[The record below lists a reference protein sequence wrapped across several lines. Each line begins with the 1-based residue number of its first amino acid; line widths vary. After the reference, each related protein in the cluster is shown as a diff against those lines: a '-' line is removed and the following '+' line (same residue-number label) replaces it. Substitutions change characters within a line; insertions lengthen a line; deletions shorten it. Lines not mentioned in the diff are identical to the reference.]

1 MRDIVHVL
9 YNVNKTR
16 IIYMD
21 RYLKSYYIIASSYG
35 MCRKAYE
42 LKDATITHDVYDGH
56 SLKKAQVQR
65 PILLGDKLLLTSYAT
80 MLSPFLIPIHI
91 KNDINK
97 LQIHLQG
104 LDPNDFEV
112 NKKEHLYDYIFS

>member
-1 MRDIVHVL
+1 M
-9 YNVNKTR
+9 NS
-16 IIYMD
+16 
-21 RYLKSYYIIASSYG
+21 YLKNYYIIALSYG

-42 LKDATITHDVYDGH
+42 LKNATITHDTYDSH
-56 SLKKAQVQR
+56 SLKKVKVER

-80 MLSPFLIPIHI
+80 VLSPFLIPIHI

-97 LQIHLQG
+97 LQMHLQG